1 MFDAIMNFITS
12 IISTIVLIW
21 TICNVIRGYDEEY
34 EANKGDIT
42 HEQ

>member
-1 MFDAIMNFITS
+1 MFDAIMNLATS

-34 EANKGDIT
+34 EANKGGIK
-42 HEQ
+42 HE